1 MRRVTLDT
9 NEFVSALS
17 GGGRALHLLHAA
29 IDGEIEI
36 AISEPIVA
44 ETVRVLRE
52 KFDWPPYDLLAARQ
66 RLERIGVMVKPKQPL
81 HVTEDEPDNR
91 ILECAVESH
100 SEFIVSE
107 DNDLLRLER
116 HGKTRIVTSAQML
129 KILQGTAGEAES
141 TSK

>member
-17 GGGRALHLLHAA
+17 GGGKALHLLHAA

-36 AISEPIVA
+36 AISEPIIS
-44 ETVRVLRE
+44 ETIRVLRE
-52 KFDWPPYDLLAARQ
+52 KFHWPPYDLLAARQ
-66 RLERIGVMVKPKQPL
+66 RLERIGIMVKPKEVFR
-81 HVTEDEPDNR
+81 VTDDEPDNR
-91 ILECAVESH
+91 ILECAAESQ

-116 HGKTRIVTSAQML
+116 HGKALIVTSAEML
-129 KILQGTAGEAES
+129 GILRGATEAPEA
-141 TSK
+141 

>member
-17 GGGRALHLLHAA
+17 GGARALHLLHAA

-66 RLERIGVMVKPKQPL
+66 RLERIGTMVQPKETL
-81 HVTEDEPDNR
+81 SVTEDEPDNR
-91 ILECAVESH
+91 ILECAAESQ

-107 DNDLLRLER
+107 DN
-116 HGKTRIVTSAQML
+116 TSC
-129 KILQGTAGEAES
+129 G
-141 TSK
+141 